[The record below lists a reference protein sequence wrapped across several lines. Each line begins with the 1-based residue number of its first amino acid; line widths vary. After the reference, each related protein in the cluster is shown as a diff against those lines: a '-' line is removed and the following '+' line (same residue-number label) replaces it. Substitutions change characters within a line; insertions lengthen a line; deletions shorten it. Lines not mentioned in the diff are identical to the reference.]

1 VLSYDEWK
9 SQFGGR
15 NVLGSTVH
23 IAALE
28 YTIIGIAPAGFVG
41 LWPYRPPAAF
51 IPVTTYAASEGPP
64 GWATTYGHSFGLQT
78 IVRRKPGVSL
88 AAASADLSHALQQ
101 SFVAEGGDNPRF
113 SLDKLKPRAVAA
125 SILRERGPEPTFVA
139 KAATWLS
146 GVTLMVLLIT
156 CANVANLLL
165 ARTIRRRREVAVR
178 IALGVSRSR
187 LFRQLLTEGLV
198 LALLGGVAGLGLA
211 VLGSNLLRASFLP
224 GADQPSLLSD
234 PRTLLF
240 TALIAL
246 GVGVATGLAP
256 LAQVFGGNAS
266 ADLKAGARSVT
277 HSRNKLQTGLL
288 LLQAGL
294 SVVLLVGAG
303 LFVQSLRRVRE
314 VRLGFEPEPVLLV
327 NLNLREVKLDSAAK
341 VALRL
346 RLLASAKEVPGVEH
360 ASLQES
366 VPFAG
371 MSEWPLAVPGID
383 STQRFGRFQ
392 FNTVSAEYF
401 ATMGTR
407 LLRGRG
413 FENGDVAEGRRVAV
427 IGQSMAEV
435 LWPGKDPIGQCF
447 KLGSDTMP
455 CRYVVGVAEN
465 ILPESID
472 ADPKLFYYYLPAT
485 QWRPQE
491 GGLFVR
497 ARDAAR
503 LGDAVRQRLQRD
515 MPGTSY
521 VTVERLGDI
530 VDAKLRS
537 WITGANVFTA
547 FGALALVL
555 AAVGLYGVIAYGVT
569 RRRHELG
576 VRLALCAARSGIVR
590 LVVLQSV
597 RLALAGVLVG
607 EVVAWVAGRWI
618 APLLF
623 QQSPHDPVV
632 FALVA
637 LVLVAVAIVASS
649 SPAFRAARVDPRTA
663 LQSD

>member
-1 VLSYDEWK
+1 
-9 SQFGGR
+9 
-15 NVLGSTVH
+15 
-23 IAALE
+23 
-28 YTIIGIAPAGFVG
+28 
-41 LWPYRPPAAF
+41 
-51 IPVTTYAASEGPP
+51 
-64 GWATTYGHSFGLQT
+64 
-78 IVRRKPGVSL
+78 
-88 AAASADLSHALQQ
+88 
-101 SFVAEGGDNPRF
+101 VAEGGNNPRF

-146 GVTLMVLLIT
+146 GVSLMVLLIA

-178 IALGVSRSR
+178 VALGVSRSR
-187 LFRQLLTEGLV
+187 LFRQLLTEGVV

-277 HSRNKLQTGLL
+277 QSRNGLQTGLL

-294 SVVLLVGAG
+294 SVMLLVGAG
-303 LFVQSLRRVRE
+303 LFVQSLRRVRD

-327 NLNLREVKLDSAAK
+327 NLNMREVKLDSAAM

-346 RLLASAKEVPGVEH
+346 HLLASAQEVPGVEH

-371 MSEWPLAVPGID
+371 MSEWPLSVPGVD
-383 STQRFGRFQ
+383 STQRLGRFQ

-413 FENGDVAEGRRVAV
+413 FENGDVELGRRVAV

-435 LWPGKDPIGQCF
+435 LWPGRDPIGQCF

-472 ADPKLFYYYLPAT
+472 ADPKLFYYYLPAS

-497 ARDAAR
+497 ARDAGT
-503 LGDAVRQRLQRD
+503 LGDALRRRLQRD

-576 VRLALCAARSGIVR
+576 VRLALGAARSGIVR

-637 LVLVAVAIVASS
+637 VVLVAVAIVASS
-649 SPAFRAARVDPRTA
+649 RPAFRAARVDPRTA